1 MRQDGPSPK
10 GGSRD
15 AAEDAGSER
24 YPAGSDGDLGNER
37 YPAGSDGYQ
46 AGGEDPD
53 GGRLESEVGASSG
66 PGETGRPTHPFP
78 WASEDYPSLE
88 AFLDRIVEERAK
100 VQGGLEGPRPR
111 SRLPTPSLPGAELG
125 GLRRPSG
132 RPHATRQVGVR
143 LTPSDYELLIQAA
156 ELYGVAPSTLARMLV
171 RRGAQ
176 AIVARE
182 DEPGSD

>member
-1 MRQDGPSPK
+1 MSHEGPSPK

-15 AAEDAGSER
+15 AAEE
-24 YPAGSDGDLGNER
+24 AGSDGYR
-37 YPAGSDGYQ
+37 VGSEGYQ

-53 GGRLESEVGASSG
+53 GGRLESEVGAASG
-66 PGETGRPTHPFP
+66 PGETGRPTHPFA

-125 GLRRPSG
+125 DLRRPSG
-132 RPHATRQVGVR
+132 RPPATRQVGVR
-143 LTPSDYELLIQAA
+143 LTPPDYELLTQAA

-182 DEPGSD
+182 DEPRSD

>member
-1 MRQDGPSPK
+1 MGK
-10 GGSRD
+10 VTGFM
-15 AAEDAGSER
+15 EYER
-24 YPAGSDGDLGNER
+24 IEE
-37 YPAGSDGYQ
+37 GYAPVPQ
-46 AGGEDPD
+46 
-53 GGRLESEVGASSG
+53 RLKNYKEFVIG
-66 PGETGRPTHPFP
+66 
-78 WASEDYPSLE
+78 
-88 AFLDRIVEERAK
+88 LDDEQAK

-182 DEPGSD
+182 DELGSD